1 MSTDLT
7 AIDDDPD
14 DPHELSSEPH
24 EDVTIQPPSPSHVK
38 YLLDLP
44 SARPADWRLL
54 EPFLQPPTVGG
65 NFNTLTPRHLVLLPW
80 FLQLELGVLVE
91 RSDDILSRVVWDPS
105 ADSFRELLV
114 RSGIARDAGGGGAAV
129 LVRTS
134 KEVCRAWTRALSL
147 EGAGRDDDNDGAVY
161 HPNPAFVRL
170 ADDLQSLA
178 SLCEL
183 LSTWSFGRE
192 ELWIHLVRYLPPDLD
207 VFSKEPAK
215 GAAEILRN
223 PLLPYL
229 LRDGMHRHCGPM
241 VAPDLFPAENSSAA
255 SRAAPASRAPSA
267 MSEAGPRDS
276 AVSGAAAPRDRRAPG
291 LGADASDWQSSLEEW
306 FRWLVPTQED
316 CDEVAADIARC
327 PSSRSEAARGER
339 PGSVAGA
346 AELASPIP
354 DILAQIPTDRLEWL
368 EAIWE
373 RLRAPPVLP
382 SPPPAELAPAE
393 GGSGAG
399 SFRPRSSGRS
409 SRRRPRRRADEKA
422 PARPGSPG
430 CGSFADPATPPR
442 TRRCDGDDS
451 LRAGSRR
458 SCASPCS
465 PCSTPS
471 TARSSSPS
479 SSGTATS
486 SPRRQCGNLDLSTS
500 STLSTHKRNLS
511 GESACDESLF
521 SSSVGVVRPQTRTFY
536 C

>member
-1 MSTDLT
+1 VSNDLT

-24 EDVTIQPPSPSHVK
+24 EDVTIPPPSPSHVK

-80 FLQLELGVLVE
+80 FLQLELRVLVE
-91 RSDDILSRVVWDPS
+91 RSDDILSRVGWDPS
-105 ADSFRELLV
+105 ADPFRELLV
-114 RSGIARDAGGGGAAV
+114 RSGIARDAGGGGAA
-129 LVRTS
+129 LARTS
-134 KEVCRAWTRALSL
+134 REVCRAWTRALSL
-147 EGAGRDDDNDGAVY
+147 EGAGRDDDNDGAAY
-161 HPNPAFVRL
+161 QPNPAFGRL

-183 LSTWSFGRE
+183 LSSWPFGRE

-207 VFSKEPAK
+207 VFSKDPAK

-229 LRDGMHRHCGPM
+229 LRDGMHRHCGPA
-241 VAPDLFPAENSSAA
+241 VAPDLPAAESSSAA

-267 MSEAGPRDS
+267 ASEARPRDS
-276 AVSGAAAPRDRRAPG
+276 AANGAAAARDRRAPG

-346 AELASPIP
+346 AELAPPIP
-354 DILAQIPTDRLEWL
+354 EILAQIPTDRLEWL

-382 SPPPAELAPAE
+382 AAPPARLAPAE
-393 GGSGAG
+393 GGNAAG
-399 SFRPRSSGRS
+399 SFRPRSPGRP
-409 SRRRPRRRADEKA
+409 SRRRPCRRAGEKA
-422 PARPGSPG
+422 PARLSSPG
-430 CGSFADPATPPR
+430 RGPCADPATPPR
-442 TRRCDGDDS
+442 PRRCDGGDS
-451 LRAGSRR
+451 RPDGSRR
-458 SCASPCS
+458 SCASPYS

-479 SSGTATS
+479 GTATS
-486 SPRRQCGNLDLSTS
+486 SPMRQCGNLDLSTS

-511 GESACDESLF
+511 GESGCDESLF
-521 SSSVGVVRPQTRTFY
+521 SSSVGIVRPQTRTFY